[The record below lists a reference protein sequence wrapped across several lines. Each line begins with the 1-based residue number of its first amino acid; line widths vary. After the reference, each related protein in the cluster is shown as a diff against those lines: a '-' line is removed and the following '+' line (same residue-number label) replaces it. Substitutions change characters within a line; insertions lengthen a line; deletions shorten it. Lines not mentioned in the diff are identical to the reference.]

1 MYSLSQGKLAIPTL
15 WDAKKASIQGNQL
28 VQSKTKLQALYQH
41 LQAKQTKL

>member
-28 VQSKTKLQALYQH
+28 VESKPKLQALYQH
-41 LQAKQTKL
+41 IQAKQTNL